1 MNTHLEITANNLAA
15 LATFAQTN
23 DGPIVMVNLMQVRQ
37 YAQYEDLAAN
47 GCTGL
52 EAFARYTAGSAEV
65 RKEVGAELVWSG
77 RGVQMPI
84 GPSEKTWDIVAL
96 VRYPSARAYL
106 NMKATDAY
114 EAARVHRRAA
124 LLDSRLIM
132 TIEHKPSG

>member
-1 MNTHLEITANNLAA
+1 MKTHLEITANNLAA

-37 YAQYEDLAAN
+37 HAQYEDLAAN

>member
-1 MNTHLEITANNLAA
+1 MKTHLEITANNLAA